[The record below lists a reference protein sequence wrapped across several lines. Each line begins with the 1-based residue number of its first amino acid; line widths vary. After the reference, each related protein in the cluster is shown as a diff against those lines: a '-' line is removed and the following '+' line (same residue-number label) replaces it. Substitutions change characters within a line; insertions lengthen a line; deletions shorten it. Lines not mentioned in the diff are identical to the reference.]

1 MKNKSVHFVP
11 LSLNSL
17 VKVSSDITSKKK
29 KILKEDEKK
38 KPVVFITDVFVSV

>member
-1 MKNKSVHFVP
+1 MKNKSVHFLP

-29 KILKEDEKK
+29 KNLEEDEK